1 MTNIKKA
8 NITVFIM
15 ILINIFLSFFIGNFV
30 KSDKLLLVISQ
41 LSIILPVLIY
51 VILTKQNLF
60 KLIRFKKIDFTT
72 VILLVIL
79 TYCMLPVLT
88 FINSISMLY
97 TNNVIQDV
105 ANTLIGGNLVVGL
118 LLMAVTPAIV
128 EEVTYRGILYNTY
141 RKSGT
146 LKGLIIS
153 ALLFGAI
160 HMNFNQFIY
169 AAILGFVMA
178 LILEATGSIISSMIV
193 HFVFNGH
200 SVVLVYLISKLQ
212 YFMSSH
218 GIDIASEASTI
229 KNGDVIKSILQLA
242 PIALIFFIISFFIF
256 KSIAKRN
263 NTLDYIKSIFKRN
276 NTNNDKRVFDIFII
290 LSIVI
295 CFIYA
300 LWLELR
306 IKGIL

>member
-1 MTNIKKA
+1 MINIKKA

-15 ILINIFLSFFIGNFV
+15 ILINIFLSFSIGNFV
-30 KSDKLLLVISQ
+30 KEEKTLILISQ
-41 LSIILPVLIY
+41 LSVILPFLVY
-51 VILTKQNLF
+51 VILTKQNLL
-60 KLIRFKKIDFTT
+60 KLIRFKKIDFITA
-72 VILLVIL
+72 ILLV
-79 TYCMLPVLT
+79 VLT
-88 FINSISMLY
+88 FCMIPVFIFINSISMIY

-105 ANTLIGGNLVVGL
+105 AVNLAGGNLLVGL
-118 LLMAVTPAIV
+118 LLMAVTPSIV

-141 RKSGT
+141 KKAGV

-169 AAILGFVMA
+169 ATILGFIMA
-178 LILEATGSIISSMIV
+178 LILEVTGSIISSMIV
-193 HFVFNGH
+193 HFVFNGF
-200 SVVLVYLISKLQ
+200 SVVLVYLSAKLKS
-212 YFMSSH
+212 FMSSY
-218 GIDIASEASTI
+218 GIDIVSEASTI
-229 KNGDVIKSILQLA
+229 TDENIIKSIIQLA
-242 PIALIFFIISFFIF
+242 PMALVFSIISFFIF

-263 NTLDYIKSIFKRN
+263 NKLEYIKSIFKRDN
-276 NTNNDKRVFDIFII
+276 KNKNEKVFDIFII

-300 LWLELR
+300 LWLELI